1 MGCMLSSGSPGIPK
15 DHPVSHE
22 TAHPKATLKAAEEKI
37 IHLAKTI
44 KSLVPPPSE
53 SKQSDTAT
61 SGNEEK
67 VNNCF
72 KDIIDIAKKTNGLD
86 GSVLNEV
93 LVACNAVRINN
104 PLLASKLTY
113 VSQTAKKMVEERTAG
128 TEDLSAPTDSSMTS
142 SLNST
147 KLGMLGIR
155 GSTLGAQSTFVTQ
168 VPRESSRSNMKL
180 QKLTS
185 DGLPPLKDF
194 KKKGDFADGSQ
205 HSVDFGFFDL
215 SVHDRS
221 GMPEWNGVKPPTTCD
236 DPAPKMPKKM
246 QYSVSSLNVA
256 DYQ

>member
-1 MGCMLSSGSPGIPK
+1 MLSSGSSGISKKQPA
-15 DHPVSHE
+15 PHE
-22 TAHPKATLKAAEEKI
+22 IVHPKATLRAAEEKI
-37 IHLAKTI
+37 IHLAKMI

-53 SKQSDTAT
+53 SNQNEPTK
-61 SGNEEK
+61 SGHEEK

-93 LVACNAVRINN
+93 LVACNALRINN

-113 VSQTAKKMVEERTAG
+113 ISQTAKKLVEERTAG
-128 TEDLSAPTDSSMTS
+128 TEDLGAATDSSITS

-147 KLGMLGIR
+147 KLGMLGVK
-155 GSTLGAQSTFVTQ
+155 GLTLGAQSTYVTQ
-168 VPRESSRSNMKL
+168 IPRESSRTNMKL

-246 QYSVSSLNVA
+246 QYSVSQLNIA